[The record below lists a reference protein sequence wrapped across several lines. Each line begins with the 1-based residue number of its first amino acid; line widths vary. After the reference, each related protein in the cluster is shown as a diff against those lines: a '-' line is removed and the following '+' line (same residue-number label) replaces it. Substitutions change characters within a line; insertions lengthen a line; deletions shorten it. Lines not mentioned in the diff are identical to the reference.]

1 MSRWYQTPTWISPD
15 IRFQSTSNFNN
26 ETDAKVED
34 PLGVFICDGYLGGVC
49 FVWGNKYLKGVTE
62 DGYAAVMMLL
72 IHRLT
77 LLWRMLSGYIIF
89 MPPR

>member
-1 MSRWYQTPTWISPD
+1 MKGSSLPPILVMKQLPRSRT
-15 IRFQSTSNFNN
+15 
-26 ETDAKVED
+26 
-34 PLGVFICDGYLGGVC
+34 PLGVFICDRYLGGVC

-62 DGYAAVMMLL
+62 EGYAAVMRLL